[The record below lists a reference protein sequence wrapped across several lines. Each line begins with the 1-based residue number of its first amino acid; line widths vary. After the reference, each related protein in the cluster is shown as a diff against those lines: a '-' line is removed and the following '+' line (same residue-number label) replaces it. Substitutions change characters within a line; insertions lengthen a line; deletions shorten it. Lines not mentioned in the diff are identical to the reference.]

1 MATTTATMPRRSAR
15 TRARRGIGP
24 YLYLVPAFLVM
35 AVITFYPLIFQVWM
49 SFHDFGQINFRVRN
63 PVPAEFVGLDN
74 YIRIATS
81 KLQISNFEFVF
92 FFSSRRRHTR
102 YRYVT
107 GVQTCALPIFMIT
120 LPASN
125 TKIFAF
131 WTMVIM

>member
-1 MATTTATMPRRSAR
+1 MATTTATLSRRS
-15 TRARRGIGP
+15 RGAQVQRNIQP

-81 KLQISNFEFVF
+81 KLQIPNFEFVRLVLF
-92 FFSSRRRHTR
+92 NLWWALSNVVVHVIIGVLIAVVLNTR
-102 YRYVT
+102 GLR
-107 GVQTCALPIFMIT
+107 FR
-120 LPASN
+120 
-125 TKIFAF
+125 
-131 WTMVIM
+131 